1 MLYARLDETGSAIN
15 VDFDDRPTNR
25 AGLPLL
31 RPTLECGQVFADAT
45 ISLIRGSAAA
55 APSCVWLT
63 STRVRVDLS
72 SSTTISPGDQITVRS
87 NAIHPTA
94 VNGQTLLSCSGPG
107 GVHVCASGSVVL
119 LSPLNAL
126 RPTAMITTSSHR
138 SLCSDI
144 TL

>member
-1 MLYARLDETGSAIN
+1 MGELLLAGLSLRLSS
-15 VDFDDRPTNR
+15 R

-31 RPTLECGQVFADAT
+31 RPTECAQVFADET
-45 ISLIRGSAAA
+45 ISRIRGSAAA

-72 SSTTISPGDQITVRS
+72 SSTSISPGDQLTVRPD
-87 NAIHPTA
+87 AIHPA
-94 VNGQTLLSCSGPG
+94 DVNGQPLLSCSGPG
-107 GVHVCASGSVVL
+107 GVNMCASGTVALS
-119 LSPLNAL
+119 SPLNAL
-126 RPTAMITTSSHR
+126 RPTAVITTSSHR